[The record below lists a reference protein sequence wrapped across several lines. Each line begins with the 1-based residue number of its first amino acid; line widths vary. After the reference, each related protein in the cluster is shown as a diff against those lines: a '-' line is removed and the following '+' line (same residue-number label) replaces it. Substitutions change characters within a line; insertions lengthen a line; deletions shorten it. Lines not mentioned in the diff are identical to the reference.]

1 LAKIREQLTDWV
13 GKARVVLTCRLNVW
27 DATISNTLTNFETYK
42 TLEFEPDD
50 VDKFIH
56 QWFEQASQ
64 DEKRRNTGNES
75 FWHSQGKRLHQE
87 LKASGKDNIR
97 RMVRNPL
104 RLSMLCQSWC
114 VPEPDLPETKA
125 ALYEQFTTYFFEWKQ
140 EEFQKKHQRV
150 LKEADKKQIKQALAK
165 LALAAMESN
174 HRFRIEKEFAIEQ
187 MEEQWFDLADELGW
201 LVLVDRDTRTKKPV
215 YAFFHPTFQEY
226 FAALAVDDWDYFLPR
241 NHVDRPVDGKRYRI
255 FEPQWKE
262 VILLWL
268 GREEEDRE
276 REEKEAFIKGI
287 INFNDGF
294 NDKFYWYRAYFLA
307 AAVITEFRSHLANEI
322 AEKIITWSFDS
333 FYKEV
338 GYFSK
343 NLQDAQFH
351 SSIIEGA
358 RAALPEADYPK
369 AVNFILP
376 LLEDKIKY
384 RHIRHEAIK
393 TLGVMGT
400 DNCDA
405 IQALNRIIDDPSEN
419 ICCVEIAACSLGK
432 ISTENLR
439 LKAIK
444 KIIDLMAIDVHGI
457 AVEYLSQIVFESV
470 NIPWDIVDLVVE
482 SMAKHIK
489 KLDIQLSC
497 FPPNWIIAE
506 AFLKIAPI
514 DHPQYQYAT
523 DIKNRTEARIKQLE
537 DSVMDAL
544 LNDINIL
551 GLGDITAKE
560 LESQILKV
568 ISHLNWILRT
578 NQDNEIQKRA
588 GDCLT
593 SILLGQQVSN
603 QASFLHL
610 VIQGLKDCP
619 DYRIREN
626 YSVLWH
632 CAQNLPYP
640 TFYEAWHDS
649 ATTRDPEVPETTA
662 DSTPSAQSFNS
673 ANLPQLLAN
682 AIDNE
687 QDLSNKLKLICIDT
701 NQFIDPENPAPEIYD
716 EMLNQNCPEWQNG
729 YLDTMQKLKIYWNS
743 LRRQSEIPR
752 FFICYDSTALSAT
765 PTGFSDS
772 FLKAFS
778 KFDGAICLVLEQGD
792 IPLPTFSPSQ
802 PDLVAAVVAWMRRSI
817 LENRHPI

>member
-1 LAKIREQLTDWV
+1 
-13 GKARVVLTCRLNVW
+13 
-27 DATISNTLTNFETYK
+27 
-42 TLEFEPDD
+42 
-50 VDKFIH
+50 
-56 QWFEQASQ
+56 
-64 DEKRRNTGNES
+64 
-75 FWHSQGKRLHQE
+75 
-87 LKASGKDNIR
+87 
-97 RMVRNPL
+97 
-104 RLSMLCQSWC
+104 MLCQSWC

-400 DNCDA
+400 GNCDA

-729 YLDTMQKLKIYWNS
+729 YPDTMQKLKIYWNS

>member
-1 LAKIREQLTDWV
+1 
-13 GKARVVLTCRLNVW
+13 LNVW

-50 VDKFIH
+50 VDEFIGK
-56 QWFEQASQ
+56 WFEQASQ

-75 FWHSQGKRLHQE
+75 FWHSQGKRLQQQ
-87 LKASGKDNIR
+87 LKAPGKDNIR

-400 DNCDA
+400 GNCDA

-673 ANLPQLLAN
+673 AN
-682 AIDNE
+682 
-687 QDLSNKLKLICIDT
+687 
-701 NQFIDPENPAPEIYD
+701 
-716 EMLNQNCPEWQNG
+716 
-729 YLDTMQKLKIYWNS
+729 
-743 LRRQSEIPR
+743 
-752 FFICYDSTALSAT
+752 
-765 PTGFSDS
+765 
-772 FLKAFS
+772 
-778 KFDGAICLVLEQGD
+778 
-792 IPLPTFSPSQ
+792 
-802 PDLVAAVVAWMRRSI
+802 
-817 LENRHPI
+817 